1 MDDWDST
8 RHWREILERR
18 LNQIGSQINGSQ
30 DFAADRL
37 SDVMQQI
44 EDLRTAVKK
53 VEARQDKISDW
64 VKTHFPKKDG

>member
-8 RHWREILERR
+8 RRWREILERR
-18 LNQIGSQINGSQ
+18 LNQIGSQIKGSQ

-53 VEARQDKISDW
+53 VEVRQDKIAEW
-64 VKTHFPKKDG
+64 VKTNMPKKGE